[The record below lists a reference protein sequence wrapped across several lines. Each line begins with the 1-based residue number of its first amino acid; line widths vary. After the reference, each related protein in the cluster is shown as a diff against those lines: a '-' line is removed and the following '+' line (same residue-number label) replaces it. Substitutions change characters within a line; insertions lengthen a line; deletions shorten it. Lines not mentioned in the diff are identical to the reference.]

1 MDAHATRRLDLFR
14 EQGSPKPL
22 TADMVGTTL
31 LCKPLTL
38 NDMKQF
44 KNLLSILLAF
54 MIVLPLAAQEERT
67 IKRKVAIGRFSNET
81 QYAKGLFY
89 DKENDPMRKQALDI
103 LSSKLAASGKFILL
117 EREDLDI
124 LVNEAGA
131 DMNKIGADYIILG
144 SITEFGRKT
153 EGEQK
158 VFSSTKT
165 QTVEAG
171 VSIRLVEAST
181 GLIIYSDEAKGFAET
196 STKQT
201 MGLGGSAGY
210 DATLSDKAISSA
222 LSQLV
227 ENIIN
232 KCMDKPWKSY
242 ILSVEDGTYI
252 ISGGASQGLVAGDKF
267 TVYKK
272 GKVVKN
278 PQTGMNVELPGTKT
292 GEITI
297 ISSFGDTPETE
308 LSFCSYEG
316 DAIDLENL
324 VNYYIMDK

>member
-1 MDAHATRRLDLFR
+1 
-14 EQGSPKPL
+14 
-22 TADMVGTTL
+22 
-31 LCKPLTL
+31 
-38 NDMKQF
+38 MKRI
-44 KNLLSILLAF
+44 KKLLSVLL
-54 MIVLPLAAQEERT
+54 VLVVTLPMAAQGERT

-81 QYAKGLFY
+81 QYAKGMFY

-103 LSSKLAASGKFILL
+103 LSSKLAASEKFILL
-117 EREDLDI
+117 EREDLDN
-124 LVNEAGA
+124 LVNEAGSE
-131 DMNKIGADYIILG
+131 MNKIGADYIILG

-181 GLIIYSDEAKGFAET
+181 GLIIYSDEAKGYAET
-196 STKQT
+196 SSKQT
-201 MGLGGSAGY
+201 MGIGGAAGY
-210 DATLSDKAISSA
+210 DATLSDKAISAA

-242 ILSVEDGTYI
+242 ILSVDDGTYI
-252 ISGGASQGLVAGDKF
+252 ISGGASQGLVAGDRF
-267 TVYKK
+267 DVYKK

-278 PQTGMNVELPGTKT
+278 PQTGMNVELPGTKM

-297 ISSFGDTPETE
+297 LSSFGDTPESE

-316 DAIDLENL
+316 AALDTENL
-324 VNYYIMDK
+324 MNYYIMDK

>member
-1 MDAHATRRLDLFR
+1 M
-14 EQGSPKPL
+14 KPI
-22 TADMVGTTL
+22 
-31 LCKPLTL
+31 K
-38 NDMKQF
+38 KI
-44 KNLLSILLAF
+44 LSILL
-54 MIVLPLAAQEERT
+54 VLLIALPAAAQGERT

-81 QYAKGLFY
+81 QYSKGLFY

-103 LSSKLAASGKFILL
+103 LSSKLASTGKFILL

-165 QTVEAG
+165 QTVQAG
-171 VSIRLVEAST
+171 VSIRLVEAAT

-196 STKQT
+196 TSKTT
-201 MGLGGSAGY
+201 MGLGGTAGY

-232 KCMDKPWKSY
+232 KCMNKPWKSY
-242 ILSVEDGTYI
+242 VLSVEDGTYI
-252 ISGGASQGLVAGDKF
+252 ISGGASQGLVVGDKF
-267 TVYKK
+267 NLYKK
-272 GKVVKN
+272 GKIVKN
-278 PQTGMNVELPGTKT
+278 PQTGINVELPGVKM
-292 GEITI
+292 GEVTVL
-297 ISSFGDTPETE
+297 SSFGDTPETE
-308 LSFCSYEG
+308 LSFCTYEG
-316 DAIDLENL
+316 EAIDAENL
-324 VNYYIMDK
+324 TNYYIMDK

>member
-1 MDAHATRRLDLFR
+1 
-14 EQGSPKPL
+14 
-22 TADMVGTTL
+22 
-31 LCKPLTL
+31 
-38 NDMKQF
+38 MKRI
-44 KNLLSILLAF
+44 KKLLSVLL
-54 MIVLPLAAQEERT
+54 VLVVTLPMAAQGERT

-81 QYAKGLFY
+81 QYAKGMFY

-103 LSSKLAASGKFILL
+103 LSSKLAASEKVILL

-124 LVNEAGA
+124 LVNEAGSE
-131 DMNKIGADYIILG
+131 MNKIGADYIILG

-181 GLIIYSDEAKGFAET
+181 GLIIYSDEAKGYAET
-196 STKQT
+196 SSKQT
-201 MGLGGSAGY
+201 MGIGGAAGY
-210 DATLSDKAISSA
+210 DATLSDKAISAA

-242 ILSVEDGTYI
+242 ILSVDDGTYI
-252 ISGGASQGLVAGDKF
+252 ISGGASQGLVAGDRF
-267 TVYKK
+267 DVYKK

-278 PQTGMNVELPGTKT
+278 PQTGMNVELPGTKM

-297 ISSFGDTPETE
+297 LSSFGDTPESE

-316 DAIDLENL
+316 EALDTENL
-324 VNYYIMDK
+324 MNYYIMDK

>member
-1 MDAHATRRLDLFR
+1 
-14 EQGSPKPL
+14 
-22 TADMVGTTL
+22 
-31 LCKPLTL
+31 
-38 NDMKQF
+38 MKRI
-44 KNLLSILLAF
+44 KNLLSVLLAF
-54 MIVLPLAAQEERT
+54 MIMLPLAAQEERT

-103 LSSKLAASGKFILL
+103 LSSKLASSGKFILL

-181 GLIIYSDEAKGFAET
+181 GLIREIGNNLTLARFNN
-196 STKQT
+196 KQT
-201 MGLGGSAGY
+201 DCGALGNFCSRFRVLVIN
-210 DATLSDKAISSA
+210 ATLFT
-222 LSQLV
+222 V
-227 ENIIN
+227 RVRCIIN
-232 KCMDKPWKSY
+232 
-242 ILSVEDGTYI
+242 L
-252 ISGGASQGLVAGDKF
+252 
-267 TVYKK
+267 
-272 GKVVKN
+272 KVIVFF
-278 PQTGMNVELPGTKT
+278 
-292 GEITI
+292 I
-297 ISSFGDTPETE
+297 FGV
-308 LSFCSYEG
+308 C
-316 DAIDLENL
+316 
-324 VNYYIMDK
+324 

>member
-1 MDAHATRRLDLFR
+1 
-14 EQGSPKPL
+14 
-22 TADMVGTTL
+22 
-31 LCKPLTL
+31 
-38 NDMKQF
+38 MKRI
-44 KNLLSILLAF
+44 KKLLSVLL
-54 MIVLPLAAQEERT
+54 VLVVTLPMAAQGERT

-81 QYAKGLFY
+81 QYAKGMFY

-103 LSSKLAASGKFILL
+103 LSSKLAASEKFILL

-124 LVNEAGA
+124 LVNEAGSE
-131 DMNKIGADYIILG
+131 MNKIGADYIILG

-181 GLIIYSDEAKGFAET
+181 GLIIYSDEAKGYAET
-196 STKQT
+196 SSKQT
-201 MGLGGSAGY
+201 MGIGGAAGY
-210 DATLSDKAISSA
+210 DATLSDKAISAA

-242 ILSVEDGTYI
+242 ILSVDDGTYI
-252 ISGGASQGLVAGDKF
+252 ISGGASQGLVAGDRF
-267 TVYKK
+267 DVYKK

-278 PQTGMNVELPGTKT
+278 PQTGMNVELPGTKM
-292 GEITI
+292 GEISI
-297 ISSFGDTPETE
+297 LSSFGDTPESE

-316 DAIDLENL
+316 EALDTENL
-324 VNYYIMDK
+324 MNYYIMDK

>member
-1 MDAHATRRLDLFR
+1 
-14 EQGSPKPL
+14 
-22 TADMVGTTL
+22 
-31 LCKPLTL
+31 
-38 NDMKQF
+38 MKRI
-44 KNLLSILLAF
+44 KKLLSVLL
-54 MIVLPLAAQEERT
+54 VLVVTLPMAAQGERT

-81 QYAKGLFY
+81 QYAKGMFY

-103 LSSKLAASGKFILL
+103 LSSKLAASEKFILL

-124 LVNEAGA
+124 LVNEAGSE
-131 DMNKIGADYIILG
+131 MNKIGADYIILG

-181 GLIIYSDEAKGFAET
+181 GLIIYSDEAKGYAET
-196 STKQT
+196 SSKQT
-201 MGLGGSAGY
+201 MGIGGAAGY
-210 DATLSDKAISSA
+210 DATLSDKAISAA

-242 ILSVEDGTYI
+242 ILSVDDGTYI
-252 ISGGASQGLVAGDKF
+252 ISGGASQGLVAGDRF
-267 TVYKK
+267 DVYKK

-278 PQTGMNVELPGTKT
+278 PQTGMNVELPGKKM

-297 ISSFGDTPETE
+297 LSSFGDTPESE

-316 DAIDLENL
+316 EALDTENL
-324 VNYYIMDK
+324 MNYYIMDK

>member
-1 MDAHATRRLDLFR
+1 
-14 EQGSPKPL
+14 
-22 TADMVGTTL
+22 
-31 LCKPLTL
+31 
-38 NDMKQF
+38 MKQI
-44 KNLLSILLAF
+44 KNLLSILLACLF
-54 MIVLPLAAQEERT
+54 VLPLAAEERT

-124 LVNEAGA
+124 LVKETGA

-201 MGLGGSAGY
+201 MGLGGTAGY

-232 KCMDKPWKSY
+232 KCMNQPWKSY
-242 ILSVEDGTYI
+242 ILSVEDGSYI

-267 TVYKK
+267 TVYKR

-278 PQTGMNVELPGTKT
+278 PQTGMNVELPGTKV
-292 GEITI
+292 GEITVV
-297 ISSFGDTPETE
+297 SSFGDTPETE

-316 DAIDLENL
+316 SAIDLENL

>member
-1 MDAHATRRLDLFR
+1 MAIVVVNICQVMKIKLKYFGL
-14 EQGSPKPL
+14 L
-22 TADMVGTTL
+22 ILL
-31 LCKPLTL
+31 LCIINPI
-38 NDMKQF
+38 F
-44 KNLLSILLAF
+44 C
-54 MIVLPLAAQEERT
+54 QEEAKT

-117 EREDLDI
+117 ERDDLDV
-124 LVNEAGA
+124 LVSEKGEN
-131 DMNKIGADYIILG
+131 MNKIGADYIILG

-153 EGEQK
+153 EGQQK

-171 VSIRLVEAST
+171 VSIRLVEAAT

-201 MGLGGSAGY
+201 MGVGGTAGF
-210 DATLSDKAISSA
+210 DATLSDKAISAA

-232 KCMDKPWKSY
+232 KCMDKPWRSY
-242 ILSVEDGTYI
+242 LLSIEDGTFI
-252 ISGGASQGLVAGDKF
+252 ISGGSSQGLNEF
-267 TVYKK
+267 F
-272 GKVVKN
+272 
-278 PQTGMNVELPGTKT
+278 QC
-292 GEITI
+292 
-297 ISSFGDTPETE
+297 SFST
-308 LSFCSYEG
+308 
-316 DAIDLENL
+316 
-324 VNYYIMDK
+324 

>member
-1 MDAHATRRLDLFR
+1 MKLIKQLV
-14 EQGSPKPL
+14 S
-22 TADMVGTTL
+22 TL
-31 LCKPLTL
+31 LVL
-38 NDMKQF
+38 M
-44 KNLLSILLAF
+44 IAF
-54 MIVLPLAAQEERT
+54 PMAAQTEKT

-81 QYAKGLFY
+81 QYAKGMFY

-103 LSSKLAASGKFILL
+103 LSSKLATSGKFILL

-124 LVNEAGA
+124 LVNEAGP
-131 DMNKIGADYIILG
+131 DMKKIGADYIILG

-153 EGEQK
+153 EGQQK

-181 GLIIYSDEAKGFAET
+181 GLIIYSDEAKGYAET
-196 STKQT
+196 SAKQT
-201 MGLGGSAGY
+201 MGIGGSAGY
-210 DATLSDKAISSA
+210 DATLSDKAISAA

-252 ISGGASQGLVAGDKF
+252 VSGGASQGLAAGDKF

-272 GKVVKN
+272 GKIVKN
-278 PQTGMNVELPGTKT
+278 PQTGMDVELPGTRK
-292 GEITI
+292 GEVTI

-308 LSFCSYEG
+308 LSFCSYTGEAL
-316 DAIDLENL
+316 DVENL
-324 VNYYIMDK
+324 ADYYIMDK

>member
-1 MDAHATRRLDLFR
+1 
-14 EQGSPKPL
+14 
-22 TADMVGTTL
+22 
-31 LCKPLTL
+31 
-38 NDMKQF
+38 MKTI
-44 KNLLSILLAF
+44 KKLLSVLLVL
-54 MIVLPLAAQEERT
+54 MIALPMAAQGERT

-124 LVNEAGA
+124 LVSEAGEG
-131 DMNKIGADYIILG
+131 MNKIGADYIILG

-153 EGEQK
+153 EGEQR

-165 QTVEAG
+165 QTVEAA

-181 GLIIYSDEAKGFAET
+181 GLIIYSDEAKGYAET
-196 STKQT
+196 SSKQT
-201 MGLGGSAGY
+201 MGIGGTAGY
-210 DATLSDKAISSA
+210 DATLSDKAISAA

-267 TVYKK
+267 NVYKK

-278 PQTGMNVELPGTKT
+278 PQTGMDVELPGTKI

-297 ISSFGDTPETE
+297 LTSFGDTPETE
-308 LSFCSYEG
+308 LSFCTYEG
-316 DAIDLENL
+316 EILDVENL
-324 VNYYIMDK
+324 MNYYIMDK